1 MVNNFKF
8 PKDRI
13 AVHVLSEQTYFKE
26 VKLGQ
31 ESCGTEI
38 LDENLLEQD
47 PVEHLLM
54 LLVSWMREMSRASLL
69 GGSTSNQLDYTFE
82 K

>member
-1 MVNNFKF
+1 MVNNFNF

-31 ESCGTEI
+31 ESSGTEI

-47 PVEHLLM
+47 PMEH
-54 LLVSWMREMSRASLL
+54 
-69 GGSTSNQLDYTFE
+69 NC
-82 K
+82 

>member
-1 MVNNFKF
+1 MVNNFNF

-38 LDENLLEQD
+38 LDENLLEWD
-47 PVEHLLM
+47 PMEH
-54 LLVSWMREMSRASLL
+54 
-69 GGSTSNQLDYTFE
+69 NC
-82 K
+82 